1 MGQFRAWRGRGGGP
15 RAPRP
20 LRAGQGRGALLG
32 RGGLPSRGPCFAL
45 VLFKRRAGS
54 SSKVANTVGGF
65 EVRQI
70 LNESKVFFSRTSF
83 NN

>member
-1 MGQFRAWRGRGGGP
+1 MGQFRAWRGRGGWP
-15 RAPRP
+15 TRP
-20 LRAGQGRGALLG
+20 EAAACWPGWEGAAGG
-32 RGGLPSRGPCFAL
+32 GGLPSRGPCFAL